1 VFATRVG
8 EFATSKSGRKINW
21 IFKPAGIKLKD
32 PRFREFSKSM
42 KRGRRKEREVGRDT
56 DNERERG
63 RKGSR

>member
-1 VFATRVG
+1 
-8 EFATSKSGRKINW
+8 
-21 IFKPAGIKLKD
+21 
-32 PRFREFSKSM
+32 M